1 MFIVVCA
8 WLCVHLFKVV
18 VPNLECLQV
27 RKNDL
32 MHDNEIRDTMLNI
45 DVYGVEISGIGLG
58 DLS

>member
-1 MFIVVCA
+1 
-8 WLCVHLFKVV
+8 VHLFKVV